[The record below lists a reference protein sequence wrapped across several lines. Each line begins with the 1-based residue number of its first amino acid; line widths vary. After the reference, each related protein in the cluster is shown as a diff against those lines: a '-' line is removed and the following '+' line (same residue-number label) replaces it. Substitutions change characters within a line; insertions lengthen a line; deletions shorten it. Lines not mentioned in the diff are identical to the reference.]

1 MACSLV
7 TRRQSDVRIMKI
19 SAIVI
24 TLNEEKNIGA
34 CLASLNF
41 VDEIVVVDSGST
53 DRTEAICASNPL
65 VRFFRQAWLGYG
77 PQKNFALSL
86 ASHEWVLSIDADEV
100 VPSDLADEIRAS
112 ITNEKGCVGFYV
124 KRKNMYKKQWIR
136 HGGWWPDEIL
146 RLFRK
151 DKGQFSNRKV
161 HESAEVEG
169 ITKRLQAA
177 LEHYSYSGP
186 EDFILKM
193 HSYAM
198 AGACQMK
205 DEGRF
210 GGAVRAVIRAV
221 AAFVKG
227 YILKRGFLDGRA
239 GLLIAV
245 SGALGVFYKLIKL
258 SELND
263 NL

>member
-1 MACSLV
+1 
-7 TRRQSDVRIMKI
+7 MKI
-19 SAIVI
+19 SAIII

-34 CLASLNF
+34 CLANLNF

-53 DRTEAICASNPL
+53 DKTEAICASNPL
-65 VRFFRQAWLGYG
+65 VRFFQQAWLGYG
-77 PQKNFALSL
+77 AQKNLALSL

-100 VPSDLADEIRAS
+100 VPSDLAAEICTS
-112 ITNEKGCVGFYV
+112 IKNENGCVGFYV
-124 KRKNMYKKQWIR
+124 KRKNMYKKRWIR
-136 HGGWWPDEIL
+136 YGGWWPDTIL
-146 RLFRK
+146 RVFRK
-151 DKGQFSNRKV
+151 DKGQFSNRRV
-161 HESAEVEG
+161 HESVEIDG
-169 ITKRLQAA
+169 STKELQTA
-177 LEHYSYSGP
+177 LEHYSYHGP

-198 AGACQMK
+198 AGARQMQ
-205 DEGRF
+205 DDGRT
-210 GGAVRAVIRAV
+210 GGALRAVIRAI

-258 SELND
+258 SELYDEN
-263 NL
+263 

>member
-1 MACSLV
+1 V
-7 TRRQSDVRIMKI
+7 KI
-19 SAIVI
+19 TATII
-24 TLNEEKNIGA
+24 TLNEEKNIGD
-34 CLASLNF
+34 CLASLDF

-53 DRTEAICASNPL
+53 DRTEAICVANPL
-65 VRFFRQAWLGYG
+65 VRFIRQSWLGYG
-77 PQKNFALSL
+77 PQKNFALSQ
-86 ASHEWVLSIDADEV
+86 ACYEWILSIDADEI
-100 VPSDLADEIRAS
+100 VPPDLADEICAS
-112 ITNEKGCVGFYV
+112 IKADDGCAGFYV

-136 HGGWWPDEIL
+136 HGGWWPDTIL

-151 DKGQFSNRKV
+151 DKGLFSNRRV
-161 HESAEVEG
+161 HESVEVDG
-169 ITKRLQAA
+169 ITKHLQAA
-177 LEHYSYSGP
+177 LEHYSYNGP

-198 AGACQMK
+198 AGAYQMK
-205 DEGRF
+205 DEGRA
-210 GGAVRAVIRAV
+210 GGAVRAVIRAF

-258 SELND
+258 SELSDGN
-263 NL
+263 